1 MDQAR
6 FQEACR
12 KALAQKPLPQGI
24 GTLGEKT
31 LHRVLKAYFQP
42 DPSKCEVRVGPY
54 VADALTESGIVEIQT
69 RSFYK
74 LRPKLKAFL
83 EQAPVT
89 VGYPVPAVKWLIWIS
104 EGGEPTPRRKSPAKP
119 TAGQA
124 LFELSSLGEL
134 LFQPGLQVCVLLLE
148 VEEYRLLNGWGNGG
162 KRGSTRFDRIPLAL
176 LDEAVSYTHLTLP
189 TILLV

>member
-89 VGYPVPAVKWLIWIS
+89 VVYPVPAVKWLIWIS
-104 EGGEPTPRRKSPAKP
+104 EGGEPTPPPEEPCQACSG
-119 TAGQA
+119 AG
-124 LFELSSLGEL
+124 F
-134 LFQPGLQVCVLLLE
+134 V
-148 VEEYRLLNGWGNGG
+148 
-162 KRGSTRFDRIPLAL
+162 
-176 LDEAVSYTHLTLP
+176 
-189 TILLV
+189 